1 MPALPRLPT
10 VLVALALAA
19 QVLVAL
25 ERAPPS
31 VRITPLAPPPSVAML
46 RVMSLDQPAL
56 AARLAMLWLQAYDY
70 QPGVSLPFARLD
82 YAVVEAW
89 LARMLEL
96 DASFDYP
103 LLAAARL
110 YGEVAE
116 PSRQRRMIDFLA
128 RTCAED
134 LPRRWPWLAHAVYLA
149 RHRLHDLP
157 LALSLAETLERGG
170 PRVPSFARQ
179 MRIFV
184 LADMGEVEAARV
196 LLGAL
201 LASGEVRDPH
211 ELAFLH
217 QRLAELEG
225 PMHENSTGK

>member
-10 VLVALALAA
+10 LLVALALAA
-19 QVLVAL
+19 QMLVAL

-31 VRITPLAPPPSVAML
+31 VQITPLAPPPSVAML

-89 LARMLEL
+89 LARMLAL

-128 RTCAED
+128 RACAED

-157 LALSLAETLERGG
+157 LALSLAEMLERGG
-170 PRVPSFARQ
+170 PQVPSFARQ

-225 PMHENSTGK
+225 SMHENSTGK